1 MPIHEI
7 RPMIPI
13 ADLERSLDFYVRG
26 LGLKLLDKNT
36 EWGFAMLEG
45 EDCRIML
52 DQSIRKEGSANAV
65 VYLYTDTLGAL
76 RECLC
81 AAGYHPDPINDTFY
95 GMTEFRVRDPDKN
108 WIWVGASERAK
119 DG

>member
-13 ADLERSLDFYVRG
+13 TDLERSLAFYVRG

-36 EWGFAMLEG
+36 EWSFAMLEG

-65 VYLYTDTLGAL
+65 VYLYTETLGAL
-76 RECLC
+76 RESLC
-81 AAGYHPDPINDTFY
+81 APRSHQ
-95 GMTEFRVRDPDKN
+95 
-108 WIWVGASERAK
+108 
-119 DG
+119 